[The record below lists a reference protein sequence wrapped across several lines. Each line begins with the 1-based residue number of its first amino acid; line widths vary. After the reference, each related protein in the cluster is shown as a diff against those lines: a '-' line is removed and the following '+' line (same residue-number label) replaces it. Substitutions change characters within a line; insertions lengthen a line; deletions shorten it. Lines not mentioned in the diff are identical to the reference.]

1 MTSSINLALIGAG
14 YWGKNLAR
22 VFNELGVL
30 RLICDPSEEV
40 CERKSKKYPGVQVTT
55 SFTDALTHQDIDAV
69 AIATPAVHHYS
80 MTRDALMAGK
90 HVFVEKPLALTA
102 DEGRELTRLAK
113 EKGKVLFV
121 GHILN
126 YHAAIVKIRQM
137 LADGEL
143 GRLQYIYSNRL
154 SLGKFRR
161 EENILWSFAPHDI
174 SVILSLVGEEPEQ
187 VWAVGSNILH
197 PNIADTTTTHMKFPG
212 GVSAHIFVSWLHP
225 FKEQKLVI
233 VGDRKMVTF
242 DDTAPVEQKV
252 MVYPHNILW
261 REGIPIP
268 EKKEG
273 APVDLSDSWVE
284 PLAAECQA
292 FLDALGGAPFH
303 TTGDEAV
310 RVLAVLQRCQNNLDS
325 GKTTAEDRDFFL
337 HESSVV
343 DPGCEIGAGTKI
355 WHFSHVLKN
364 SKIGENCS
372 VGQNVVI
379 GPNVAIGRGVKI
391 QNNVSIYEGVTLEDE
406 VFCGPSC
413 VFTNVINPRSA
424 ISRKHEFK
432 STLVKKGATI
442 GANATL
448 LCGITIG
455 RNAFIGAGAVVTKDV
470 PDNGLVY
477 GNPATLHGYMDD
489 SGNRVD
495 TPPNK

>member
-1 MTSSINLALIGAG
+1 MTSSINLGLIGAG

-40 CERKSKKYPGVQVTT
+40 CQRKSKKYPGVTVTT
-55 SFTDALTHQDIDAV
+55 SFTDVLNQPDIDAL
-69 AIATPAVHHYS
+69 AIATPAIHHYS

-90 HVFVEKPLALTA
+90 HVFVEKPLSLTA
-102 DEGRELTRLAK
+102 EEGKELTRLAK

-126 YHAAIVKIRQM
+126 YHAAILKIKQM
-137 LADGEL
+137 LVEGEL
-143 GRLQYIYSNRL
+143 GRLQYVYSNRL
-154 SLGKFRR
+154 ALGKFRR

-197 PNIADTTTTHMKFPG
+197 PNIADTTITHMKFPS
-212 GVSAHIFVSWLHP
+212 GVGAHIFVSWLHP

-242 DDTAPVEQKV
+242 DDTAPIEQKV

-273 APVDLSDSWVE
+273 APVDISDTWVE
-284 PLAAECQA
+284 PLAAECRA
-292 FLDALGGAPFH
+292 FLDALGGTSFH
-303 TTGDEAV
+303 TTGEEAV
-310 RVLAVLQRCQNNLDS
+310 RVLSVLQRCQKSLDTPQS
-325 GKTTAEDRDFFL
+325 GHARDPEYFV

-343 DPGCEIGAGTKI
+343 DSGCRIGAGTKI

-364 SKIGENCS
+364 SVIGDKCS

-379 GPNVAIGRGVKI
+379 GPNANIGNGVKI
-391 QNNVSIYEGVTLEDE
+391 QNNVSVYEGVTL
-406 VFCGPSC
+406 
-413 VFTNVINPRSA
+413 
-424 ISRKHEFK
+424 
-432 STLVKKGATI
+432 
-442 GANATL
+442 
-448 LCGITIG
+448 
-455 RNAFIGAGAVVTKDV
+455 
-470 PDNGLVY
+470 
-477 GNPATLHGYMDD
+477 
-489 SGNRVD
+489 
-495 TPPNK
+495 